1 MVQVKDYP
9 EFSWSFTKHKML
21 LECEL
26 RYALSY
32 YYSYGG
38 WRQDASNRSRHIYR
52 LKTLQSINMAFGS
65 AVHSQIHRIVG
76 QPDSWKKMPTESE
89 IMTNV
94 RADLNKAYQDS
105 KYRHASW
112 YENPS
117 NTQMLMEIY
126 YDGELPFEV
135 IEDYQTRLPVT
146 AQNLLSCPTIHHD
159 LLQKRNDFK
168 LITSERFRC
177 IEFKGVKVW
186 VVLDLLYQ
194 DLKNKK
200 YVIVDFKTGKH
211 SANGDEVTQLM
222 LYAWFV
228 REAFGIDSLE
238 QIELRNEYLADGRTL
253 TFIPTPFDFEK
264 IEYLLHTSIE
274 RMHSYLKDV
283 ERNVPTELEQF
294 QPTKNRRA
302 CERCSF
308 RELCNV
314 V

>member
-1 MVQVKDYP
+1 M
-9 EFSWSFTKHKML
+9 
-21 LECEL
+21 
-26 RYALSY
+26 
-32 YYSYGG
+32 
-38 WRQDASNRSRHIYR
+38 
-52 LKTLQSINMAFGS
+52 
-65 AVHSQIHRIVG
+65 
-76 QPDSWKKMPTESE
+76 
-89 IMTNV
+89 
-94 RADLNKAYQDS
+94 
-105 KYRHASW
+105 
-112 YENPS
+112 
-117 NTQMLMEIY
+117 
-126 YDGELPFEV
+126 
-135 IEDYQTRLPVT
+135 
-146 AQNLLSCPTIHHD
+146 
-159 LLQKRNDFK
+159 
-168 LITSERFRC
+168 ITSERFRC

-200 YVIVDFKTGKH
+200 YVIVDFKTGKQ

-228 REAFGIDSLE
+228 RETFGIDSLE

-283 ERNVPTELEQF
+283 ERNAPTELEQF